1 MIFLD
6 SRYAEGTIFKAHHAT
21 KGTYELSVFRKFP
34 VKVSEFY
41 YYEVLENQRIEEIAG
56 ELMGGPEYWHSI
68 MDFNPE
74 ILNPEEI
81 TPGTLLRIP
90 YAD

>member
-6 SRYAEGTIFKAHHAT
+6 SRYAEGTIFKAYHSV
-21 KGTYELSVFRKFP
+21 KDTYELTVFRNFP
-34 VKVSEFY
+34 TKVSEFY
-41 YYEVLENQRIEEIAG
+41 YYEVLEGQRIDEIAS
-56 ELMGGPEYWHSI
+56 EIMGDSESWYSI

-74 ILNPEEI
+74 ILNPQEI
-81 TPGTLLRIP
+81 APGTLLRIP